1 MKNFLM
7 ILMAAMILMAFSAPT
22 FAADSTAVKHQN
34 IGAKKCMM
42 CHKKDSTY
50 TTWVETKHAKAWE
63 SLKPEDQKNESC
75 VACHSS
81 GKDAAGELL
90 TGVQCESCHGPGS
103 DYMKMSVMKDR
114 KLAIEAGLLM
124 PDEKTCLKCHNE
136 NVPKEFAAKE
146 PFDYAK
152 MKAKGI
158 HYLPP
163 KAEEKK

>member
-1 MKNFLM
+1 
-7 ILMAAMILMAFSAPT
+7 
-22 FAADSTAVKHQN
+22 
-34 IGAKKCMM
+34 
-42 CHKKDSTY
+42 
-50 TTWVETKHAKAWE
+50 
-63 SLKPEDQKNESC
+63 
-75 VACHSS
+75 
-81 GKDAAGELL
+81 
-90 TGVQCESCHGPGS
+90 
-103 DYMKMSVMKDR
+103 MKMSVMKDR

-158 HYLPP
+158 RYLPP